1 MKFTRQAS
9 ANWQGTG
16 KEGKGTVSTASNV
29 LNKASLTFKTR
40 FADEAGTNPEELI
53 GAAHAGC
60 YSMKLSF
67 VLNEQGFTADNID
80 TKASVTFEE
89 GKITTVK
96 LEVKAKVPG
105 INEEQFA
112 AAAKNAKENCPVS
125 LVLNAQIELDAQ
137 LVK

>member
-16 KEGKGTVSTASNV
+16 KEGKGTVSTASTV
-29 LNKASLTFKTR
+29 LNKANLTFKTR
-40 FADEAGTNPEELI
+40 FADDAGTNPEELI

-80 TKASVTFEE
+80 TKASVTLED

-96 LEVKAKVPG
+96 LEVRAKVPG
-105 INEEQFA
+105 INDEQFA

-125 LVLNAQIELDAQ
+125 MVLNAQIELDAQ